1 MTNYTYIINVQNN
14 YGYICESETTNWQ
27 EAIDLFQH
35 GKTMGKTCFMLTCQ
49 IVVKDEST
57 NALNYLTDMQDI
69 QWWSEHLINLRYN
82 EESEADEEE
91 EMFKN
96 RILGRIAQEADGM
109 EVVEPRE
116 SHGEFMTRSH
126 KEADQPKAEV
136 KRENNT
142 DIAEYRVFNVSMREM
157 QIQTSDFEKAFEVW
171 REGEKYTGERWTLL
185 VMPPLNGKKLY
196 LQDNAVH
203 EYRTDKLMKDTTVY
217 QDVGMATPDFHGEF
231 SDMEAALQ
239 EAIINPKHYKL
250 FSPEDYSAYP
260 NGIEYMDLCDKALA
274 HLSGVEAHLV
284 GQILKYT
291 LRVGKKDAMEQD
303 AKKIEWYATRLVN
316 TVKGG

>member
-1 MTNYTYIINVQNN
+1 MENYTYIITVQGN

-35 GKTMGKTCFMLTCQ
+35 GKTMGNCQ
-49 IVVKDEST
+49 IVVKDEPT
-57 NALNYLTDMQDI
+57 NALKYLTDMQGI
-69 QWWSEHLINLRYN
+69 QWWSEHLMNLRYN
-82 EESEADEEE
+82 EQQEADEEE

-109 EVVEPRE
+109 EVV
-116 SHGEFMTRSH
+116 
-126 KEADQPKAEV
+126 
-136 KRENNT
+136 
-142 DIAEYRVFNVSMREM
+142 
-157 QIQTSDFEKAFEVW
+157 
-171 REGEKYTGERWTLL
+171 
-185 VMPPLNGKKLY
+185 
-196 LQDNAVH
+196 
-203 EYRTDKLMKDTTVY
+203 
-217 QDVGMATPDFHGEF
+217 TPDFHGEF

-239 EAIINPKHYKL
+239 EAIINPKHYKI

-316 TVKGG
+316 TVKGGSE

>member
-1 MTNYTYIINVQNN
+1 MENYKYTIVVNDDTGLVC
-14 YGYICESETTNWQ
+14 GADTTNWQ
-27 EAIDLFQH
+27 EAIDLFQD
-35 GKTMGKTCFMLTCQ
+35 GKTKGYCE
-49 IVVKDEST
+49 IVVLD
-57 NALNYLTDMQDI
+57 NDVGALRYITDIEGI
-69 QWWSEHLINLRYN
+69 QRWSEHLMNLRYN
-82 EESEADEEE
+82 EQQEADEEE

-109 EVVEPRE
+109 EVV
-116 SHGEFMTRSH
+116 
-126 KEADQPKAEV
+126 
-136 KRENNT
+136 
-142 DIAEYRVFNVSMREM
+142 
-157 QIQTSDFEKAFEVW
+157 
-171 REGEKYTGERWTLL
+171 
-185 VMPPLNGKKLY
+185 
-196 LQDNAVH
+196 
-203 EYRTDKLMKDTTVY
+203 
-217 QDVGMATPDFHGEF
+217 TPDFHGDF
-231 SDMEAALQ
+231 SDMEDALQ

-250 FSPEDYSAYP
+250 FSKEDYSAYP

>member
-1 MTNYTYIINVQNN
+1 MTNYTYTINVQGNF
-14 YGYICESETTNWQ
+14 GYVCNSETTNWQ
-27 EAIDLFQH
+27 EAIDLFH
-35 GKTMGKTCFMLTCQ
+35 DGKTMGNCE

-57 NALNYLTDMQDI
+57 NALNYLINMQGI

-82 EESEADEEE
+82 EESEADEEAF
-91 EMFKN
+91 FKN
-96 RILGRIAQEADGM
+96 RVLGRIAQEADGM
-109 EVVEPRE
+109 DVIDLDDVEAQQ
-116 SHGEFMTRSH
+116 GYGDF
-126 KEADQPKAEV
+126 
-136 KRENNT
+136 
-142 DIAEYRVFNVSMREM
+142 MREQYQLSEED
-157 QIQTSDFEKAFEVW
+157 QITA
-171 REGEKYTGERWTLL
+171 
-185 VMPPLNGKKLY
+185 
-196 LQDNAVH
+196 
-203 EYRTDKLMKDTTVY
+203 
-217 QDVGMATPDFHGEF
+217 PDFHGDF

-250 FSPEDYSAYP
+250 FSKEDYSAYP

-316 TVKGG
+316 TVKGA

>member
-1 MTNYTYIINVQNN
+1 MENYTYIITVQGN

-35 GKTMGKTCFMLTCQ
+35 GKTMGNCQ
-49 IVVKDEST
+49 IVVKDEPT
-57 NALNYLTDMQDI
+57 NALKYLTDMQGI
-69 QWWSEHLINLRYN
+69 QWWSEHLMNLRYN
-82 EESEADEEE
+82 EQQEADEEE

-109 EVVEPRE
+109 EVV
-116 SHGEFMTRSH
+116 
-126 KEADQPKAEV
+126 
-136 KRENNT
+136 
-142 DIAEYRVFNVSMREM
+142 
-157 QIQTSDFEKAFEVW
+157 
-171 REGEKYTGERWTLL
+171 
-185 VMPPLNGKKLY
+185 
-196 LQDNAVH
+196 
-203 EYRTDKLMKDTTVY
+203 
-217 QDVGMATPDFHGEF
+217 TPDFHGDF
-231 SDMEAALQ
+231 SDMEDALQ

-250 FSPEDYSAYP
+250 FSKEDYSAYP

-316 TVKGG
+316 TVKGGSE

>member
-91 EMFKN
+91 EVFKN

-109 EVVEPRE
+109 EVV
-116 SHGEFMTRSH
+116 
-126 KEADQPKAEV
+126 
-136 KRENNT
+136 
-142 DIAEYRVFNVSMREM
+142 
-157 QIQTSDFEKAFEVW
+157 
-171 REGEKYTGERWTLL
+171 
-185 VMPPLNGKKLY
+185 
-196 LQDNAVH
+196 
-203 EYRTDKLMKDTTVY
+203 
-217 QDVGMATPDFHGEF
+217 TPDFHGDF
-231 SDMEAALQ
+231 SDMEGALQ

-250 FSPEDYSAYP
+250 FSKEDYSAYP

-274 HLSGVEAHLV
+274 HLTGVEAHLV

-316 TVKGG
+316 TIKGG